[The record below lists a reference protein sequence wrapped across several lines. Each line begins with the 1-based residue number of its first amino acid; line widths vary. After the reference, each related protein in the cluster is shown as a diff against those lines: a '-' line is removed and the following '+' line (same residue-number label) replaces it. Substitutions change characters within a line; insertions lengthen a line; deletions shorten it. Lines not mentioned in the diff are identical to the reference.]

1 MEGYGQNLYI
11 GGSDGVVEW
20 WVCDGG
26 AGSSHVSGP
35 VLCCTNS
42 NALRRV
48 KDGHCDISTRS
59 FRVGLSA
66 RSYSCPGFHERSYFR
81 VSTPLHIT
89 HVAEPSDGTL
99 HPLALPNLEVLP
111 STVIA
116 PLRGVTSV
124 VLDDEEL
131 GWDGGDEKG
140 GEMTVVVVR
149 RKGLGIYKLGSR
161 MVPFKVSCNRFIF
174 SGNH

>member
-1 MEGYGQNLYI
+1 
-11 GGSDGVVEW
+11 
-20 WVCDGG
+20 
-26 AGSSHVSGP
+26 
-35 VLCCTNS
+35 
-42 NALRRV
+42 
-48 KDGHCDISTRS
+48 
-59 FRVGLSA
+59 
-66 RSYSCPGFHERSYFR
+66 
-81 VSTPLHIT
+81 
-89 HVAEPSDGTL
+89 
-99 HPLALPNLEVLP
+99 
-111 STVIA
+111 VIA

-131 GWDGGDEKG
+131 GWDGGEEKG